1 MNENIRNEELEQVT
15 GGAEEGTWK
24 YAININDHARMD
36 SRGEMSYVATETV
49 RTNDPGKFFRV
60 YVCKRGEISVR
71 KLDDGIISMS
81 VSSFLNHYYNYGGFL
96 SAM

>member
-1 MNENIRNEELEQVT
+1 MNEIIRNEELEKIT
-15 GGAEEGTWK
+15 GGSGEDIWK
-24 YAININDHARMD
+24 YAININDHVKMD

-60 YVCKRGEISVR
+60 YVCKRGETSVR